1 MPTNLKNLK
10 VAVIHDWLNGMRG
23 GEHVLD
29 AILEIFPQ
37 AEIFTLFYSPGKLN
51 QRIESRPIHASF
63 LNRLPRVEKYYR
75 LLLPLLPMAIES
87 FDLNQFDL
95 VISSS
100 HCVAKGVIPR
110 PNALHVCYSNTP
122 MRYIWDQTHNY
133 FKSTILH
140 FFITPF
146 LHYLRMWDNS
156 SSNRVDHF
164 LANSVWVKNRI
175 MRYYRRNASVIYPFF
190 NPGRFSPTPGKKEDF
205 YLVVSAFAPYKR
217 IELAIQT
224 CEQLGRKLI
233 IIGSG
238 QQERFLRALAGP
250 NTSFLGKAPNETL
263 KEMYSKAK
271 ALICPGQED
280 FGITPLEAMASGT
293 PVIAFNQGGVTETVV
308 ENETGLFFN
317 EQTVE
322 SLSQAI
328 LTFEES
334 KTDWTEACVKRAHCF
349 ARDLFL
355 KKFETFVESA
365 WQEHCAKE
373 SLSRSELSF

>member
-1 MPTNLKNLK
+1 MPTDLKNLK

-37 AEIFTLFYSPGKLN
+37 AELFTLFYSPGKLN
-51 QRIESRPIHASF
+51 SRIENRPIHASF

-75 LLLPLLPMAIES
+75 FLLPFFPLAIER
-87 FDLNQFDL
+87 FDLNGFDL

-110 PNALHVCYSNTP
+110 PNALHVCYSFTP
-122 MRYIWDQTHNY
+122 MRYAWDRYLDY
-133 FKSTILH
+133 FGTTILEP
-140 FFITPF
+140 ILYPF
-146 LHYLRMWDNS
+146 LHYLRIWDVS
-156 SSNRVDHF
+156 SSARVDHF
-164 LANSVWVKNRI
+164 LTLSNWVKGRI
-175 MRYYRRNASVIYPFF
+175 QRYYRRNSQVIYPFF
-190 NPGRFSPTPGKKEDF
+190 NPGQFSPTKGKKGNF
-205 YLVVSAFAPYKR
+205 YLVVSAFGPYKK
-217 IELAIQT
+217 IELAIQA

-238 QQERFLRALAGP
+238 QQERYLRSLAGP
-250 NTSFLGKAPNETL
+250 NTTFLGKAPLKTL
-263 KEMYSKAK
+263 KEMYSEAK
-271 ALICPGQED
+271 ALLFPGQED

-308 ENETGLFFN
+308 PNETGLFFN

-328 LTFEES
+328 LDFESMENH
-334 KTDWTEACVKRAHCF
+334 WAEACVKRSYCF
-349 ARDLFL
+349 TRDLFL
-355 KKFETFVESA
+355 KHFSDFVEKA
-365 WQEHCAKE
+365 WQNH
-373 SLSRSELSF
+373 LSTPS